1 MATVDIADVRPG
13 RSSFAEGG
21 LHMRAEL
28 SAPPLAPDGTTAAG
42 DVLLRADA
50 VRPVIGGEEPF
61 RPAGPSDRS
70 ETFGSRGKLIAG
82 TAVIAALGVAGLAY
96 VFLASP
102 GAKAPAET
110 AQSPPIS
117 VQSSSETPVQGA
129 APDNVAGSSSSR
141 SAESPSE
148 TPVQPAPAVPEP
160 SRAASGAAPSPDGPA
175 SPTAAAAP
183 QAAPTAAA
191 SPTTS
196 AAQSQ
201 DDVVFLQR
209 PGVNIR
215 SAPSLSAPVLGT
227 APTGTQFTATSREG
241 DWVQV
246 ESTRWKG
253 WISSQFLAP
262 NKPL

>member
-1 MATVDIADVRPG
+1 MATLDIADVRPN
-13 RSSFAEGG
+13 RMSFAEGG
-21 LHMRAEL
+21 LHVRAEP

-42 DVLLRADA
+42 DVLLHED
-50 VRPVIGGEEPF
+50 VIRPEIGGEEPF
-61 RPAGPSDRS
+61 HPAEPSDRS
-70 ETFGSRGKLIAG
+70 ETLGSRGKLIAG

-102 GAKAPAET
+102 AAQAPGET
-110 AQSPPIS
+110 AESPAIS
-117 VQSSSETPVQGA
+117 VQSSLDTPVQA
-129 APDNVAGSSSSR
+129 APDNVAGSSSPGAAQWP
-141 SAESPSE
+141 SA

-160 SRAASGAAPSPDGPA
+160 SRAASGAAPSPDAPA
-175 SPTAAAAP
+175 ALTAAAAP
-183 QAAPTAAA
+183 QAAPAAA
-191 SPTTS
+191 TSPTTS

-215 SAPSLSAPVLGT
+215 SAPSLNASVVGT
-227 APTGTQFTATSREG
+227 APTGTQFTATSRQG

-253 WISSQFLAP
+253 WINSQFLGA